1 MMGRKKP
8 MRRGAGPK
16 ISPRQAQMMMA
27 RMNPAQ
33 RKKAMMMAQQFL
45 TRGRR

>member
-16 ISPRQAQMMMA
+16 INPRQAQMMLAKMS
-27 RMNPAQ
+27 PAQ
-33 RKKAMMMAQQFL
+33 RQKAMMMAQQVL